1 MWMDRLPTGPV
12 CSLVETNSCSSHF
25 TTSLSHQIDFK
36 LQQTNLKE
44 NQTSPKCFESSD
56 KRRGGKE
63 PLTELEHNP
72 GVKVLTPFKATY

>member
-12 CSLVETNSCSSHF
+12 CSLAETNSCSSHF
-25 TTSLSHQIDFK
+25 TTSLSQIDFK
-36 LQQTNLKE
+36 LQQTSLKE

-63 PLTELEHNP
+63 PVTELEHSP